1 MSTLKSLTA
10 LTELVQFRIAAVSK
24 QQIIEPNGNVK
35 IVEASIFEPE
45 DVQRALNLSLSA
57 FNMSPPVTYLK
68 FTDEENMDQLSDLLV
83 TYAAHLLLTNKA
95 LVEKGREYSVKDNGI
110 EYEAP
115 QLGNFLLGTSDNLY
129 RYWYERVR
137 VLKTDPSFFRDFIQD
152 PDEE

>member
-1 MSTLKSLTA
+1 
-10 LTELVQFRIAAVSK
+10 
-24 QQIIEPNGNVK
+24 
-35 IVEASIFEPE
+35 
-45 DVQRALNLSLSA
+45 
-57 FNMSPPVTYLK
+57 VTYLK

-95 LVEKGREYSVKDNGI
+95 LVEKGREYNMKDNGV

-115 QLGNFLLGTSDNLY
+115 QLGHFLLSVSDNLY

-137 VLKTDPSFFRDFIQD
+137 VLKTDSTFFRDFIQD